1 MKDLIIDGILIIF
14 MVIAVM
20 ALVGTINLREREM
33 YQYEYETIDG
43 DSGIAVS
50 CGTPYRGVPYCV
62 LDDGT
67 RVYGLKQ
74 YKKVSK
80 EEE

>member
-1 MKDLIIDGILIIF
+1 MRDFIIDLAIMLLI
-14 MVIAVM
+14 VIAVI
-20 ALVGTINLREREM
+20 ALVGAIGLRERAM
-33 YQYEYETIDG
+33 YQYEYETTDG

-50 CGTPYRGVPYCV
+50 CGVPLRGLPYCV

-74 YKKVSK
+74 YKKVSREK
-80 EEE
+80 E